1 MFDTA
6 VSNRSAMVR
15 KIVPLAFAI
24 FFCFSIAPAGA
35 DQFCAGMRRNLKE
48 PLGDYLAY
56 YRTVAAAKPNEALYA
71 KAENAALVGDK
82 WIKQQMIENPNT
94 FGENC
99 GVAQMNNLTLMAALQ
114 AALEFRHDHS
124 WMHGGILRAQTDSVT
139 SSQGWIVADP
149 TLGAPMYRFLVHSLR
164 DAYTAGKI
172 PIPDEVRAALRS
184 YP

>member
-1 MFDTA
+1 MIPSVA
-6 VSNRSAMVR
+6 
-15 KIVPLAFAI
+15 VPLSLI
-24 FFCFSIAPAGA
+24 G
-35 DQFCAGMRRNLKE
+35 
-48 PLGDYLAY
+48 
-56 YRTVAAAKPNEALYA
+56 
-71 KAENAALVGDK
+71 
-82 WIKQQMIENPNT
+82 T
-94 FGENC
+94 FGVMYVL
-99 GVAQMNNLTLMAALQ
+99 GYSLNNLTLMAALQ